1 MDGKQP
7 HPNQNPALDDMDSEK
22 TVKFFVEISE
32 QEASEIWKT
41 TQEQEQDANKAEVFF
56 FFNYNNL

>member
-41 TQEQEQDANKAEVFF
+41 TQEQDANKAEVFF
-56 FFNYNNL
+56 FNYNNL